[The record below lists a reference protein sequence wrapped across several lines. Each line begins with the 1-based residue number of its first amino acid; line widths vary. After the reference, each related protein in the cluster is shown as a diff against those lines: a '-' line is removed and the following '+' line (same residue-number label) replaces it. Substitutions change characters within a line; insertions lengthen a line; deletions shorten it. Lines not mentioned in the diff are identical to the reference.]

1 MADSIVPNEIR
12 NKPCKY
18 VQTYCVTNLS
28 GILRVFNLCY
38 LAKLNSRDTLY
49 GNARGLKTLAEREV
63 RLATILGILN
73 TPVNESDHIRD

>member
-1 MADSIVPNEIR
+1 M
-12 NKPCKY
+12 
-18 VQTYCVTNLS
+18 YCVTNLS
-28 GILRVFNLCY
+28 GILGVYNLCY
-38 LAKLNSRDTLY
+38 LAKLKSRDTLY